1 LCVSCLLI
9 HLNFIFR
16 GEDEYCSQY
25 YNCSSIFM
33 EDVENCLVF
42 YDVSIKGCHFPC
54 ETELCLSKHEYRALC
69 KLWHCSKKSGH
80 GIDIVGMSLGLGML
94 ISGLILV
101 ACAFLAWMKRRQQQ
115 QRLRSS
121 YVSLSD
127 VSRDQQASKHGY
139 KDKTIFL

>member
-1 LCVSCLLI
+1 
-9 HLNFIFR
+9 
-16 GEDEYCSQY
+16 
-25 YNCSSIFM
+25 M

-80 GIDIVGMSLGLGML
+80 GIDIVDMSIGLCML
-94 ISGLILV
+94 ISGLILAARAV
-101 ACAFLAWMKRRQQQ
+101 LVWMKRRQQ

-127 VSRDQQASKHGY
+127 VSRDQQPLSQASKHS
-139 KDKTIFL
+139 